1 MTVGTDSGGGK
12 FLDEAVAT
20 GVCGPAAGTAGADA
34 AVGVPL
40 EARVSLNLPEVNAA
54 LGALLPRELPR
65 TGGRPGRAARPR
77 PHRRRAGSAAG
88 QAGASA

>member
-1 MTVGTDSGGGK
+1 MHVGPLNPGQSKDLIIKVTVLTGSGGGK

-20 GVCGPAAGTAGADA
+20 GVCGPAAGTARADA

-54 LGALLPRELPR
+54 LGALLPASCPV
-65 TGGRPGRAARPR
+65 PV
-77 PHRRRAGSAAG
+77 GSWPCCPP
-88 QAGASA
+88 SP

>member
-1 MTVGTDSGGGK
+1 MTVVTGSGGGK

-34 AVGVPL
+34 GVGVPL
-40 EARVSLNLPEVNAA
+40 EARVRLNLPEVNAV

-65 TGGRPGRAARPR
+65 TGGLLAMLPALALTGGGLAL
-77 PHRRRAGSAAG
+77 RRA
-88 QAGASA
+88 